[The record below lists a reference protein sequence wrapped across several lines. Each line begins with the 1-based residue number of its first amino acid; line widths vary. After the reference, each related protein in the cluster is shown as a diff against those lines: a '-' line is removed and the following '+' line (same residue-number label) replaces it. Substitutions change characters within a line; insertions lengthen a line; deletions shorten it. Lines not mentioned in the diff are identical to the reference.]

1 MAEAEEVMSLV
12 LAELASAKAIRE
24 FTSKG
29 GKKRAELKAEYD
41 WELWG
46 QTAFNTAIRMLRKD
60 QNIKNVRLE
69 EEVWNALRPEKGCT
83 WPCARDTIRKAV
95 SKWKKNFRAGLYQP
109 KEEKDV

>member
-41 WELWG
+41 WEL
-46 QTAFNTAIRMLRKD
+46 N
-60 QNIKNVRLE
+60 
-69 EEVWNALRPEKGCT
+69 
-83 WPCARDTIRKAV
+83 
-95 SKWKKNFRAGLYQP
+95 
-109 KEEKDV
+109 